1 MQLGEIVQD
10 LMRREGLTFEGVAER
25 VRGQGATNVRY
36 QHIQQLLEFPNR
48 RPRYLPELARA
59 FGMTVEEFLAYKPR
73 PGALRVNESPAPWP
87 TSQALR
93 IDPETIAAALKLV
106 RLAFANLGLE
116 IDQEENAEPLA
127 YAYEYLLGRQESAVT
142 AENVI
147 DFSARLKRKLGESTH
162 DESEGG
168 SRGAGLGDREHGQ
181 GRKAV

>member
-1 MQLGEIVQD
+1 MQMGEIVQD

-25 VRGQGATNVRY
+25 VRGQGAPNVRY

-59 FGMTVEEFLAYKPR
+59 FGMTVEEFLAYKPSG
-73 PGALRVNESPAPWP
+73 GARVNESRAPWP
-87 TSQALR
+87 TSQVLR
-93 IDPETIAAALKLV
+93 IEPETIAAALKLV

-162 DESEGG
+162 DEGEGG
-168 SRGAGLGDREHGQ
+168 SRGTGLGDREHGQ
-181 GRKAV
+181 GRKAL